1 MNGSLVGRGERCYRI
16 TIKYDY
22 PDGINPDSNG
32 AFINS
37 QDSPYQ
43 DSEVNDKNLSQADIR
58 KMNRL
63 NLS

>member
-1 MNGSLVGRGERCYRI
+1 M
-16 TIKYDY
+16 TIS
-22 PDGINPDSNG
+22 PGINPDSNG

-37 QDSPYQ
+37 EDSPYQ